1 MNNFVVTILTVFIM
15 LLYLLPGY
23 ILMKFKKVD
32 AKHLKSLSTILVY
45 VFSPCMIIDSF
56 LQVKRSTE
64 MIKNMLLFALASILV
79 QFIFI
84 LILCCAFY
92 KKFGDS
98 KYIMLTIVSVCGNV
112 GFFGLP
118 LIKAILPNYPVAL
131 AYSSIY
137 VFTMNL
143 IVFTIGSFCITKDK
157 KYISLKNAFI
167 NPTTISLI
175 IAITLYACNFTF
187 KNDILILEKTGEAI
201 SLLGRMTTPTCMI
214 ILGIRLACIKIKDL
228 FNKPFVYLNI
238 IFKLIVFPLFAY
250 LLVYF
255 LPLDYPFKA
264 SILILSAAPC
274 ASVILNLAEMYGIN
288 QEIAADTVLL
298 TTLMSI
304 ITIPLLLL
312 VL

>member
-1 MNNFVVTILTVFIM
+1 
-15 LLYLLPGY
+15 
-23 ILMKFKKVD
+23 MKFKKVD

-64 MIKNMLLFALASILV
+64 MIKNMLLFALVSILV

-98 KYIMLTIVSVCGNV
+98 KYRMLTIGGACGNV

-175 IAITLYACNFTF
+175 IAILATSAFIYSSKL
-187 KNDILILEKTGEAI
+187 DILVC
-201 SLLGRMTTPTCMI
+201 SLNN
-214 ILGIRLACIKIKDL
+214 
-228 FNKPFVYLNI
+228 FN
-238 IFKLIVFPLFAY
+238 A
-250 LLVYF
+250 
-255 LPLDYPFKA
+255 
-264 SILILSAAPC
+264 
-274 ASVILNLAEMYGIN
+274 
-288 QEIAADTVLL
+288 
-298 TTLMSI
+298 
-304 ITIPLLLL
+304 
-312 VL
+312 